1 MSRLE
6 ISFLADRPEA
16 LATVSQWVHGEW
28 GHKFH
33 VSLKQMENGFRGRLH
48 RDRIPFTLVGEVDG
62 KPVATSTVV
71 SCDLPA
77 RNDLYPWLAA
87 VFVDPACRGRGY
99 GSALVRAACN
109 HVATLGC
116 DELFLY
122 TESAPGF
129 HQTLSW
135 TTLETRTYLGDE
147 ITVMECKLR
156 APSPPSPKPAR

>member
-16 LATVSQWVHGEW
+16 LAAVSQWVHGEW

-48 RDRIPFTLVGEVDG
+48 RDRIPFTLVGELDG
-62 KPVATSTVV
+62 TLVATSTVV

-77 RNDLYPWLAA
+77 RKDLYPWLAA
-87 VFVDPACRGRGY
+87 VYVDPAHRGKGF
-99 GSALVRAACN
+99 GAALVRSACTRAAL
-109 HVATLGC
+109 LGN
-116 DELFLY
+116 DHLYLY

-129 HQTLSW
+129 YEALGW
-135 TTLETRTYLGDE
+135 TTLEKRTYCGDE
-147 ITVMECKLR
+147 VTVMACDLTVKQD
-156 APSPPSPKPAR
+156 A